1 MWVGACA
8 ELEKILKKYVWM
20 VWPIKRLNMGI
31 NLRKCC
37 LLSRGW
43 LGGATDQWLQLPR
56 LWSRLPQVF
65 PRRERE
71 NWQPGSAKRIYQQC
85 QNHPKSSWPS
95 PIGFPSTDLVN
106 FPQICGG
113 LGEDPKPSDYGSTT
127 GVPIA
132 KIRPSIS
139 AVAGQD
145 DCPQRSIYAYRYRS
159 R

>member
-1 MWVGACA
+1 MWVGVQSW
-8 ELEKILKKYVWM
+8 KKSVWM
-20 VWPIKRLNMGI
+20 VWPIKRVNMGI

-85 QNHPKSSWPS
+85 QNHHGHPQSDFPALIWWTS
-95 PIGFPSTDLVN
+95 PRFAEDLVKT
-106 FPQICGG
+106 QSHQTT
-113 LGEDPKPSDYGSTT
+113 EVRQDYRE
-127 GVPIA
+127 IA
-132 KIRPSIS
+132 RIRPSIS